1 MPFWEIGYW
10 VGQLPNLAGAF
21 FLRGTDL
28 IVLGAAIAL
37 TGDAARHYL
46 QKNSVKIL
54 ENVVGLIF
62 LFWIRLIVLESAE
75 ILIDPEITLT
85 LFSPLIFY
93 TVAGVAS
100 IIIAVIIIY
109 RRFGREFLP
118 YPLRQD
124 A

>member
-1 MPFWEIGYW
+1 MPFWAIGFW
-10 VGQLPNLAGAF
+10 GGQLPNLAGAF
-21 FLRGTDL
+21 FVRGTDL

-37 TGDAARHYL
+37 IGSGTRHYL
-46 QKNSVKIL
+46 LKQNVKIL

-75 ILIDPEITLT
+75 ILIDPEITIT

-93 TVAGVAS
+93 TIAGVAS
-100 IIIAVIIIY
+100 IIVAVVIIY

-118 YPLRQD
+118 SPLRQD